1 MHWVM
6 QSAWP
11 TRGLAILATGS
22 LLLAGCT
29 SAAPAAAPT
38 TAAAPKPTTAPTTA
52 VSAAPSASAS
62 AAVKPSPSAA
72 AAAASPSAVAA
83 ASPAAAA
90 AAPSPSA
97 AAQPAAAPAAPP
109 TGGEIH
115 FADVHPFT
123 GNYAGVGTASIEGA
137 NAAAAAINDAGGLL
151 GKKLIIDQVDTVG
164 DPADA
169 VPALNKELSS
179 NQPVG
184 VIGPGGLEVGA
195 VQPILDRSNIPFM
208 LQAGNTAF
216 DQVSD
221 PLLWR
226 ANPSDS
232 QLGVA
237 MALYASK
244 KGYKK
249 AALVFSTIES
259 AQTLKEPITKVF
271 TNQGGTIAADVNLSP
286 GQSSYRSEALNI
298 KNAAPD
304 VIFTQM
310 EPSTAAP
317 FFQNLQELG
326 ALNIPMVGS
335 DITAGSDFIDAVTPE
350 AAHQV
355 LVSAT
360 GADVSGAAADTFKK
374 YYGQL
379 YTHQPLSDAN
389 YGYDAA
395 IVLALA
401 IVKAGTTDGAQ
412 VAAAIPQVSS
422 PPGTTVATFAD
433 GVAALKAGTKINYDG
448 ASGPMDYNDQHN
460 VFGPFDIVQAD
471 TSGKMVTIQTLS
483 ATDLQAATQP

>member
-1 MHWVM
+1 
-6 QSAWP
+6 
-11 TRGLAILATGS
+11 
-22 LLLAGCT
+22 
-29 SAAPAAAPT
+29 
-38 TAAAPKPTTAPTTA
+38 
-52 VSAAPSASAS
+52 
-62 AAVKPSPSAA
+62 
-72 AAAASPSAVAA
+72 
-83 ASPAAAA
+83 
-90 AAPSPSA
+90 
-97 AAQPAAAPAAPP
+97 
-109 TGGEIH
+109 
-115 FADVHPFT
+115 
-123 GNYAGVGTASIEGA
+123 
-137 NAAAAAINDAGGLL
+137 
-151 GKKLIIDQVDTVG
+151 
-164 DPADA
+164 
-169 VPALNKELSS
+169 
-179 NQPVG
+179 
-184 VIGPGGLEVGA
+184 VGA
-195 VQPILDRSNIPFM
+195 VQPILDRSNIAVM

-249 AALVFSTIES
+249 GALVFSTIES
-259 AQTLKEPITKVF
+259 AQTLKEPISKTF
-271 TNQGGTIAADVNLSP
+271 IAQGGSIVTDVNLSP

-360 GADVSGAAADTFKK
+360 GADVTGAAADAFKK

-389 YGYDAA
+389 YAYDAT

-401 IVKAGTTDGAQ
+401 IVKAGTTDGGQ

-433 GVAALKAGTKINYDG
+433 GIAALKAGTKINYDG

-471 TSGKMVTIQTLS
+471 TSGKMMTIQTLS
-483 ATDLQAATQP
+483 ATELQAATQP